1 MKFASLQAALG
12 SALLLS
18 FAPPSLASHG
28 HQLAHHHYGRRH
40 GHGSV
45 HAHLEKPRDVDDKL
59 VRRGTCALP
68 NDPTVVSVP
77 GAMNGGWAMAPRQ
90 VLHSQFVLSLC
101 LYFGNGHEPVET
113 KHNLH
118 VSGVDGKY
126 APSPGGFGCRT
137 CDLIRAYRMAGFIAT
152 RREHLR
158 SLFRAN
164 PTVSRGQGPSRL

>member
-77 GAMNGGWAMAPRQ
+77 GAMNGGWAMAPDRSCTPNSYCPYACISGMVMNQ
-90 VLHSQFVLSLC
+90 WKPNTTYTFPESM
-101 LYFGNGHEPVET
+101 
-113 KHNLH
+113 
-118 VSGVDGKY
+118 VSTRLALEGLGVGLV
-126 APSPGGFGCRT
+126 T
-137 CDLIRAYRMAGFIAT
+137 
-152 RREHLR
+152 
-158 SLFRAN
+158 
-164 PTVSRGQGPSRL
+164 